1 MRICEE
7 WATRKRSIMTLKG
20 SFQSLHWHHNIW
32 IQFRN
37 RCISNMQILSGKGLV
52 IVLAPFI
59 VAEIFKWILCHVY
72 GKITKSVRST
82 SFLWEMKKNE
92 GYERFHFHL
101 NSFSSSSREQVQG
114 VLSWI
119 WQEYHHISLFIGE
132 TNGVLARKLWSYPSW
147 DVRTPLLDFLIMGS
161 TLTCPNRVSQP
172 ACKLQLIFIQ

>member
-1 MRICEE
+1 MERLPNLC
-7 WATRKRSIMTLKG
+7 
-20 SFQSLHWHHNIW
+20 
-32 IQFRN
+32 
-37 RCISNMQILSGKGLV
+37 GL
-52 IVLAPFI
+52 LLF
-59 VAEIFKWILCHVY
+59 Y
-72 GKITKSVRST
+72 GK
-82 SFLWEMKKNE
+82 WKKNE

-161 TLTCPNRVSQP
+161 TLTCPNSEST
-172 ACKLQLIFIQ
+172 CLQVATDIYSIEYLGNLLPRANKHFWLSFLLRTKTLLEFSSTIDFYTPH